1 LGGNTD
7 TDNYG
12 KLAEGISVP
21 FDYDEKWQARPI
33 ETFLNPIIFKSI
45 RFRTADSNRISK
57 PHRSLQQ
64 TFMQNG
70 SNNGSNDVD
79 SHKDV

>member
-33 ETFLNPIIFKSI
+33 ETFLNPIIFK
-45 RFRTADSNRISK
+45 
-57 PHRSLQQ
+57 
-64 TFMQNG
+64 
-70 SNNGSNDVD
+70 
-79 SHKDV
+79 